1 MEHAR
6 SLGADC
12 IIRGIRT
19 GGDVDYERMLE
30 TVNHKLDGEMETLY
44 LLSKPEHS
52 HISSSLVRQLL
63 MLHIGI
69 EDIVPNADNTIYLER
84 K

>member
-1 MEHAR
+1 
-6 SLGADC
+6 
-12 IIRGIRT
+12 
-19 GGDVDYERMLE
+19 MLE

-69 EDIVPNADNTIYLER
+69 KDIVPNADNTIYLER

>member
-1 MEHAR
+1 
-6 SLGADC
+6 
-12 IIRGIRT
+12 
-19 GGDVDYERMLE
+19 MLE